1 MAACPQSPRPMNT
14 VWIRRLLW
22 SLLAVLVLL
31 GIAAAVL
38 IATFDANRYKGL
50 AIDWMQKERQ
60 RTLTIDGPIELSV
73 FPSVAVKL
81 SGVKLSEHRRADE
94 FASVQEAALSVRV
107 MPLLSRQLVIDKV
120 SARGVKA
127 VYTRNAKG
135 ERNID
140 DLLASP
146 ASTGPSA
153 GPAPHFDVSGVQF
166 DDLALTVRDDLS
178 KVQGTV
184 ILKALKSGRLADQ
197 VETPVSLQA
206 AVDLKQPQVIKL
218 QIDGST
224 MLKPNLAQSGVA
236 LSGMKLRAVGDVPQA
251 KGLDATFGGAL
262 SWDGNAL
269 KADKLTVDVARAQ
282 LAGLSLAGSKLAAA
296 HLALDPKGEK
306 LELDKLQLSLAG
318 TQGKSP
324 FEATLDWPQLAVTAT
339 SLKGSG
345 LSGKFKIS
353 GASSLSG
360 EFKTGAPSGQFNALR
375 LPALALTA
383 VGAAGPRKVD
393 ANLKT
398 DVVLSVGRTSASF
411 ERLDLKAAIVDPA
424 LKNLELAVRGSA
436 SADTQ
441 QAKWALDGSLNANR
455 FDSTGSTVFGGKVPN
470 VQATARF
477 DNLDLNKLLASD
489 KAAAA
494 AAPTAAAPAETAID
508 MDGINAINGKFALT
522 AGELSFRQYRV
533 ADAKLDVNL
542 DGGNL
547 RIPRLTGRAWGG
559 NIEASGSASAKGA
572 LAVQLNASGV
582 NVNALLKD
590 VAGKDILE
598 GTGRVQANITTGG
611 NTLGALRSNM
621 AGTAA
626 LQLRDGAVKGINL
639 AKSFRQ
645 AKAALTG
652 RQDAVSKA
660 QQTEKTDFSELT
672 ATAQIANG
680 VARSTDL
687 DAKSPFL
694 RLGGAGTFDIGKGR
708 IDYTAKGT
716 VVATTAGQDSE
727 LAALKGITIP
737 VLLSGPFE
745 AIDWKIQWS
754 QVASAALEAKAKD
767 KLKEALA
774 EKLGIKAPAGAAS
787 GAASAPSAKEQVKD
801 KLKEGLKGLFK

>member
-1 MAACPQSPRPMNT
+1 M
-14 VWIRRLLW
+14 WL
-22 SLLAVLVLL
+22 LLAVLVLL
-31 GIAAAVL
+31 GIAAALLV
-38 IATFDANRYKGL
+38 ATFDANRYKGL
-50 AIDWMQKERQ
+50 AIDWMQKERN
-60 RTLTIDGPIELSV
+60 RSLVIDGPVQLSV
-73 FPSVAVKL
+73 FPSLALKL
-81 SGVKLSEHRRADE
+81 SGVKLSERGRAGE

-107 MPLLSRQLVIDKV
+107 LPLLRKELVIDKV

-135 ERNID
+135 ERNMD
-140 DLLASP
+140 DLLASNVS
-146 ASTGPSA
+146 AQASA
-153 GPAPHFDVSGVQF
+153 GTALRFDVSGVQF
-166 DDLALTVRDDLS
+166 DDVQLTVRDHFS

-184 ILKALKSGRLADQ
+184 VLKALSAGRLADQ
-197 VETPVSLQA
+197 VATPVSLQA
-206 AVDLKQPQVIKL
+206 AIDLKQPQLVKL
-218 QIDGST
+218 QLDGST
-224 MLKPNLAQSGVA
+224 TLTPNFAQAGVA
-236 LSGMKLRAVGDVPQA
+236 LAGMKLRAVGDVPQA

-262 SWDGNAL
+262 AWDGNAL
-269 KADKLTVDVARAQ
+269 NADKLTVDVARAQ
-282 LAGLSLAGSKLAAA
+282 VAGLALAGSKLTAA

-306 LELDKLQLSLAG
+306 LELDKLQLVLAG
-318 TQGKSP
+318 QQGKSP

-383 VGAAGPRKVD
+383 VGTAGPRKVN

-398 DVVLSVGRTSASF
+398 DVLLSVGRTSASF
-411 ERLDLKAAIVDPA
+411 ERLDLKANIVDPA
-424 LKNLELAVRGSA
+424 LKNLEIAVRGNA
-436 SADTQ
+436 SADPQ

-455 FDSTGSTVFGGKVPN
+455 FDSTGSTTFGGKVPT

-489 KAAAA
+489 KAT
-494 AAPTAAAPAETAID
+494 AAPAAGAPAETAVE
-508 MDGINAINGKFALT
+508 MDGLAAINGKFALA

-533 ADAKLDVNL
+533 ADAKLDVAL
-542 DGGNL
+542 EGGNL

-559 NIEASGSASAKGA
+559 NIEASGSATAKGA
-572 LAVQLNASGV
+572 LAVQLTANGV

-652 RQDAVSKA
+652 RQDALSKA

-672 ATAQIANG
+672 ATAQISNG
-680 VARSTDL
+680 VARSNDL

-716 VVATTAGQDSE
+716 VVATAAGQDSE

-745 AIDWKIQWS
+745 AIEWKIQWS

-767 KLKEALA
+767 KLKEVLA
-774 EKLGIKAPAGAAS
+774 EKLGVKPPAGAAS
-787 GAASAPSAKEQVKD
+787 GAASAPLSKEQAKEQVKD

>member
-1 MAACPQSPRPMNT
+1 MNT

-31 GIAAAVL
+31 GVAAAVL

-50 AIDWMQKERQ
+50 AIDWMQKERN
-60 RTLTIDGPIELSV
+60 RTLAIDGPVQLSV
-73 FPSVAVKL
+73 FPQLAVKL
-81 SGVKLSEHRRADE
+81 SGVKLSERGRADE
-94 FASVQEAALSVRV
+94 FVSVQEAALSVRV
-107 MPLLSRQLVIDKV
+107 MPLFRKELVVDKV

-140 DLLASP
+140 DLLATS
-146 ASTGPSA
+146 ASTEASA
-153 GPAPHFDVSGVQF
+153 GPALRFDVSGVQF
-166 DDLALTVRDDLS
+166 DDLQLTMRDDFS

-184 ILKALKSGRLADQ
+184 LLKTLSAGRLADG
-197 VETPVSLQA
+197 VETPVKLLA
-206 AVDLKQPQVIKL
+206 AVDLKQPQLVKL

-224 MLKPNLAQSGVA
+224 TLKPDLAKSGVT
-236 LSGMKLRAVGDVPQA
+236 LSNMKLRAVGDVPQA
-251 KGLDATFGGAL
+251 KGLDATFGGGLA
-262 SWDGNAL
+262 WDGQAL
-269 KADKLTVDVARAQ
+269 QADKLTVDVAKAQ
-282 LAGLSLAGSKLAAA
+282 IAGLALAGSKLSAA
-296 HLALDPKGEK
+296 HLTLDAKGEILT
-306 LELDKLQLSLAG
+306 LEKLQLALAG
-318 TQGKSP
+318 QQGKSP

-345 LSGKFKIS
+345 LTGKFKIS

-383 VGAAGPRKVD
+383 VGTAGPRKVD
-393 ANLKT
+393 ATLKT
-398 DVVLSVGRTSASF
+398 DVLLSVGRTSASF
-411 ERLDLKAAIVDPA
+411 ERLDLKANIVDPA
-424 LKNLELAVRGSA
+424 LKNLELAVRGNA

-455 FDSTGSTVFGGKVPN
+455 FDSTGSTTFGGKVPN

-489 KAAAA
+489 KAAP
-494 AAPTAAAPAETAID
+494 APSAAAPAETAVE
-508 MDGINAINGKFALT
+508 MEGLAAINGKFALA

-533 ADAKLDVNL
+533 ADAKLDLAL

-547 RIPRLTGRAWGG
+547 RISKLTGRAWGG
-559 NIEASGSASAKGA
+559 QIDASGSASAKGA
-572 LAVQLNASGV
+572 LAVQLNATGV

-598 GTGRVQANITTGG
+598 GTGRVQANVTTNG
-611 NTLGALRSNM
+611 NTLGALRSNL
-621 AGTAA
+621 AGSAA

-652 RQDAVSKA
+652 RQDALTKA

-716 VVATTAGQDSE
+716 VVATAAGQDSE
-727 LAALKGITIP
+727 LAALKGITVP

-774 EKLGIKAPAGAAS
+774 EKLGVKSAAGAAS
-787 GAASAPSAKEQVKD
+787 GAASAPSVKEQAKEQVKD

>member
-1 MAACPQSPRPMNT
+1 MNT

-60 RTLTIDGPIELSV
+60 RALAIDGPIELSV
-73 FPSVAVKL
+73 FPSVAIKL
-81 SGVKLSEHRRADE
+81 SGVKLSEHGRADE

-107 MPLLSRQLVIDKV
+107 MPLLRKQLVIDKV

-140 DLLASP
+140 DLLATN
-146 ASTGPSA
+146 AATQPSA
-153 GPAPHFDVSGVQF
+153 APAPHFDVNGVQF
-166 DDLALTVRDDLS
+166 DDLQLTVRDDVS

-184 ILKALKSGRLADQ
+184 IVKTLKSGRLSDL
-197 VETPVSLQA
+197 VETPMSLQA
-206 AVDLKQPQVIKL
+206 AVDLKQPQLIKL
-218 QIDGST
+218 QIEGST
-224 MLKPNLAQSGVA
+224 QLTLNLAQSGVA

-262 SWDGNAL
+262 AWDGNAL
-269 KADKLTVDVARAQ
+269 KANKLTVDVARAQ
-282 LAGLSLAGSKLAAA
+282 MAGIALSGSKLAAA
-296 HLALDPKGEK
+296 HLALDPIGEK

-318 TQGKSP
+318 VQGKSP

-383 VGAAGPRKVD
+383 VGTAGPRKVD

-398 DVVLSVGRTSASF
+398 DVLLSVGRTSASF

-436 SADTQ
+436 SADTK

-494 AAPTAAAPAETAID
+494 PTAAAPAETAVD
-508 MDGINAINGKFALT
+508 MEGISAINGKFALA

-533 ADAKLDVNL
+533 ADAKLDVAL

-547 RIPRLTGRAWGG
+547 RISRLTGRAWGG
-559 NIEASGSASAKGA
+559 SIEASGSATAKGA
-572 LAVQLNASGV
+572 LAVQLNANGV

-652 RQDAVSKA
+652 RQDALSKA

-680 VARSTDL
+680 VARSNDL

-774 EKLGIKAPAGAAS
+774 EKLGIKPPAGAAS
-787 GAASAPSAKEQVKD
+787 GAAVGAASAPSAKEQVKD